1 MRVNEP
7 DVVYQAFPD
16 EAVII
21 HLALGCYYSADKV
34 GADIFGMAAAG
45 ADLNQIQELVAARWE
60 GADAAAVEAFIQQ
73 LFLEGLV
80 IESSGGSTA
89 AQAFPPRDPKLPFET
104 PVLNAHRDMQDL
116 LLLDPIH
123 DVDDQGWPNKA

>member
-1 MRVNEP
+1 MRLNEP

-21 HLALGCYYSADKV
+21 HLAIGCYYSTDKV
-34 GADIFGMAAAG
+34 GADIFGMAVAG
-45 ADLNQIQELVAARWE
+45 AELPQIQELVADRWE
-60 GADAAAVEAFIQQ
+60 GADAVAVEAFVQQ
-73 LFLEGLV
+73 ILTEGLV
-80 IESSGGSTA
+80 LSTTDIPTDDL
-89 AQAFPPRDPKLPFET
+89 FPARDPKLPFEA

-123 DVDDQGWPNKA
+123 DVDEQGWPNKA